1 MTQVYR
7 VADLFAGVGGIRL
20 GFDQAFGSM
29 LKTVFVSDID
39 KFAAQVY
46 TDNFGHDPEV
56 SGDITKIKT
65 ESVPDFDICLA
76 GFPCQAFSRMGKE
89 KGFADPRGGL
99 FQEVVRLCKEKK
111 PKVIFCENVKALVSH
126 NKGESFR
133 TIKTAFEKIGYKVFY
148 EVANSSQFGVPQGRE
163 RLYIVCFRSD
173 IAPETFAVTGSER
186 TALKGGIERILLPDS
201 EVGKYVLSDKY
212 MAFLERR
219 REKNK
224 AAGNGFGYKIRE
236 KGDIAGTLTCSDT
249 SLDGNLIR
257 YKDKLRKLAPREC
270 ARLQGFPDSFKLT
283 LSDTQIYRLMGQTVS
298 VPVIASIARSIK
310 KVLGCSTEEVD
321 VQAVKVQEPK
331 APTSKVDHVKVP
343 EVSVQKTQQHIRRQ
357 NKRYSGCCCCRVQNN
372 SQPLPLQCRACIAKF
387 KRRMGL

>member
-20 GFDQAFGSM
+20 GFDRAFGSM
-29 LKTVFVSDID
+29 VKTVFVSDID

-56 SGDITKIKT
+56 SGDITKVET

-111 PKVIFCENVKALVSH
+111 PKVIFCENVKALMSH
-126 NKGESFR
+126 NKGESFKI
-133 TIKTAFEKIGYKVFY
+133 IKTAFEKIGYKVFY

-173 IAPETFAVTGSER
+173 IAPETFAVTGTGR

-201 EVGKYVLSDKY
+201 EVGKYVLSDRY

-270 ARLQGFPDSFKLT
+270 ARLQGFPDDFKLT

-298 VPVIASIARSIK
+298 VPVITSIARSIK
-310 KVLGCSTEEVD
+310 KALGCGTDEVD
-321 VQAVKVQEPK
+321 VPVVEVQEPE
-331 APTSKVDHVKVP
+331 APTGKVDHVEAP
-343 EVSVQKTQQHIRRQ
+343 DVSVQEMPQHLRHR
-357 NKRYSGCCCCRVQNN
+357 NKRYSSCCCRMQNDGR
-372 SQPLPLQCRACIAKF
+372 PLSLQCRACIARF

>member
-1 MTQVYR
+1 M
-7 VADLFAGVGGIRL
+7 
-20 GFDQAFGSM
+20 
-29 LKTVFVSDID
+29 
-39 KFAAQVY
+39 
-46 TDNFGHDPEV
+46 
-56 SGDITKIKT
+56 
-65 ESVPDFDICLA
+65 
-76 GFPCQAFSRMGKE
+76 
-89 KGFADPRGGL
+89 
-99 FQEVVRLCKEKK
+99 
-111 PKVIFCENVKALVSH
+111 IFCENVKALVSH
-126 NKGESFR
+126 YKGEYFK

-186 TALKGGIERILLPDS
+186 TALNGGIERILLPDS

-270 ARLQGFPDSFKLT
+270 ARLQGFPDSFKLN

-310 KVLGCSTEEVD
+310 KVLGCSTEETEAPVPRPL
-321 VQAVKVQEPK
+321 EPK
-331 APTSKVDHVKVP
+331 ASAAKTDQVEAP
-343 EVSVQKTQQHIRRQ
+343 EISIRETPQHLRHHS
-357 NKRYSGCCCCRVQNN
+357 KRYSGCCCCCRRVQ
-372 SQPLPLQCRACIAKF
+372 SDGQPLPLQCRACIARF